1 MLDNDIN
8 PFPEAP
14 LKILSAAVETGTG
27 TAAVDGD
34 AVTVTPAE
42 KFVGTMVV
50 RYRVQDKT
58 QDAEREVDGRIR
70 LTVKDK
76 PDAPSTPTVGE
87 VRDRTVVLNWSP
99 PANNGAPITGYK
111 VSGSSGFSQQCPATT
126 CTLTGLTN
134 NVEYTFTVVATN
146 EVGDSPASPASA
158 PARPDAKPDAPAAPT
173 LVFGDKVAHRQL
185 GRAQQ
190 PRLAGGEL
198 QPGDLTGAAR
208 RKRPDQQRRRHV
220 LPMDGP
226 GERDALPSQGPGLQ
240 QGAGTLG
247 MEPLFSQR

>member
-1 MLDNDIN
+1 MRVTASDGRSAPVAGAVDVRVVASKRPLAAANDDVIASARAGQSQRVPVLDNDIN

-27 TAAVDGD
+27 TAAVEGD
-34 AVTVTPAE
+34 VVVVRPAE

-58 QDAEREVDGRIR
+58 QDGEREIDGRIR

-99 PANNGAPITGYK
+99 PANNGAAITGYK

-126 CTLTGLTN
+126 CTLSG
-134 NVEYTFTVVATN
+134 
-146 EVGDSPASPASA
+146 P
-158 PARPDAKPDAPAAPT
+158 
-173 LVFGDKVAHRQL
+173 H
-185 GRAQQ
+185 
-190 PRLAGGEL
+190 
-198 QPGDLTGAAR
+198 
-208 RKRPDQQRRRHV
+208 QQR
-220 LPMDGP
+220 
-226 GERDALPSQGPGLQ
+226 
-240 QGAGTLG
+240 
-247 MEPLFSQR
+247 